1 MMSMDEGG
9 SSSSSSDGELF
20 VVEEILA
27 RKKKGSKVFYLLK
40 WEGYNDTTWEPAE
53 NILDKEMLHKFD
65 RKYFGEGES
74 VVLKQVFE
82 CDICQRKK
90 GTMYKCQRCSI
101 HRHEH
106 CIDETLIDSASSE
119 NSNLKFTCDGCRSD
133 QLTCYICRS
142 STASDDTRMRCRL
155 CLRVFHEACSSEF
168 DQADSCCFECGNY
181 PPNVEQI
188 LTMRVEDRDVGIME
202 NEFLVKF
209 ETWSHRKCFWVPES
223 WLNIV
228 CKQRL
233 RVFMKEPIQLNETEV
248 ISSDWCRI
256 DKIMYEEL
264 SATESSKFLVK
275 WKGLGPEKATWE
287 DESSAGQFHLFNA
300 IEISQDEFTKAYK
313 RYRKSLKINRKWAKV
328 QPSRH
333 PFKKLEP
340 ADVPVEG
347 QLMQYQLEGV
357 NWMLYNWHKE
367 RNCLLADEMGLGKT
381 IQSITFI
388 EHLRLKYGMAPI
400 LVIAPSTVCENWSN
414 ELNKWAPKV
423 QHVLYSGF
431 QEARSR
437 LVEYELFNDQMEL
450 AVPQKPQNLIKNHI
464 VITSFQ
470 ILSRDCSTLKCI
482 PWQMIIVDEAHRL
495 KGSGNLLSRQL
506 EGFKPCFRLLLTGTP
521 LQNNISE
528 LFNILSF
535 LDPETFDNVEELS
548 KRFEDFS
555 SEKQKIDDLHN
566 LLRPR
571 ILRRTKKDVGLDES
585 IPPKREIMVP
595 VSMSSPQTAIYRSII
610 EKNYKI
616 LASLGTAGSKKVS
629 LTNIW
634 MELRKCVNHSYLIV
648 DEPRTEDPGKALEH
662 LLSMSGKLELLD
674 KMLVKL
680 KEQGHRVLIF
690 SQMTRMLDMY
700 HPPSNFLP

>member
-1 MMSMDEGG
+1 MLKMDEAE
-9 SSSSSSDGELF
+9 SSSTSSDEELF
-20 VVEEILA
+20 VVEDILA
-27 RKKKGSKVFYLLK
+27 RKKMGSKVYYLLK
-40 WEGYNDTTWEPAE
+40 WEGYDDTTWEPAE
-53 NILDKEMLHKFD
+53 NILDKEMLQKFD
-65 RKYFGEGES
+65 RKYFGETDHGPAKP
-74 VVLKQVFE
+74 VIE

-90 GTMYKCQRCSI
+90 GTMYKCQKCSI

-106 CIDETLIDSASSE
+106 CIDEELLDLDVSG
-119 NSNLKFTCDGCRSD
+119 NSTLKFTCDVCRND
-133 QLTCYICRS
+133 QMTCYICRS
-142 STASDDTRMRCRL
+142 STAADETRMRCRL

-181 PPNVEQI
+181 PPNIEQV
-188 LTMRVEDRDVGIME
+188 LTMRPENREVGIME
-202 NEFLVKF
+202 SEFLVKF

-223 WLNIV
+223 WLNIF

-233 RVFMKEPIQLNETEV
+233 RSFLKEPVQLNETEV
-248 ISSDWCRI
+248 IMPNWCRI
-256 DKIMYEEL
+256 DRILYEEL

-275 WKGLGPEKATWE
+275 WKDLGPEKATWE
-287 DESSAGQFHLFNA
+287 DESSAGQFHLFNK
-300 IEISQDEFTKAYK
+300 IEITQDEFTKAYK

-328 QPSRH
+328 KPSQYV
-333 PFKKLEP
+333 FKKLESQ
-340 ADVPVEG
+340 DVPVEG

-388 EHLRLKYGMAPI
+388 EHLRLNYGVFPI
-400 LVIAPSTVCENWSN
+400 LVIAPSTVCDNWSN
-414 ELNKWAPKV
+414 ELDKWAPKIHHMV
-423 QHVLYSGF
+423 FGGG
-431 QEARSR
+431 QEARGR

-450 AVPQKPQNLIKNHI
+450 TVQQKRQNLIKNHV

-470 ILSRDCSTLKCI
+470 ILNRECSTLKCV

-495 KGSGNLLSRQL
+495 KGSNNLLSRQL

-521 LQNNISE
+521 LQNNIGE

-535 LDPETFDNVEELS
+535 LDPDTFDDVEELS
-548 KRFEDFS
+548 KRFENFS
-555 SEKQKIDDLHN
+555 DEKAKIEELHD

-595 VSMSSPQTAIYRSII
+595 VSMGPPQMAIYKSII

-616 LASLGTAGSKKVS
+616 LASLGNPGSKKVS

-634 MELRKCVNHSYLIV
+634 MELRKCVNHAYLVV
-648 DEPRTEDPGKALEH
+648 DEPRTEDPAKAIEQ

-674 KMLVKL
+674 KMLLRL

-700 HPPSNFLP
+700 TLLLRIDC